1 MISSYEYFFFSF
13 WEYQYKNILATSLVL
28 CVSRREVQRNNM
40 KSLLILTLL
49 AIVANSEYDEA
60 LELKRVIGLY
70 KNNFLP
76 IKVNLKASDR
86 IEFMA
91 VGFDD
96 PVPPHLTVSW
106 REDYKRMA
114 ESVVRGL
121 KPLQFPLEAVF
132 KGYCYLWLAGAIVF
146 FL

>member
-1 MISSYEYFFFSF
+1 M
-13 WEYQYKNILATSLVL
+13 K
-28 CVSRREVQRNNM
+28 VQRNNM

-49 AIVANSEYDEA
+49 AIVANSEYAEA

-91 VGFDD
+91 VGFDV
-96 PVPPHLTVSW
+96 PVPPHLTVLW
-106 REDYKRMA
+106 REDHK
-114 ESVVRGL
+114 
-121 KPLQFPLEAVF
+121 F
-132 KGYCYLWLAGAIVF
+132 
-146 FL
+146 